1 VTARAGE
8 LDYARWSR
16 LWLRLGAQND
26 GSRTFQQLAAA
37 YAEPDRT
44 YHNTAHVQHC
54 LAALDQARSLA
65 DRPDEVEAAL
75 WFHDAVYVS
84 WRSDNERR
92 SALLGEAALASA
104 GVGPAASHR
113 VAALIL
119 ATSHHVL
126 ETEQDAQLI
135 CDVDLAILG
144 APAPEFDQF
153 ERAIR
158 REYRW
163 VPDVLY
169 RRSRSAVFR
178 GFLLRASIYQTAEF
192 RTRYEERARQNL
204 ERLLTALAR

>member
-16 LWLRLGAQND
+16 LWFRLGAHND

-37 YAEPDRT
+37 YADPDRT

-54 LAALDQARSLA
+54 LAELDRARSLA

-92 SALLGEAALASA
+92 SARLAEAALTTAA
-104 GVGPAASHR
+104 VDPDASHR
-113 VAALIL
+113 VASLIL
-119 ATSHHVL
+119 ATSHQVL
-126 ETEQDAQLI
+126 EAERDAQLI
-135 CDVDLAILG
+135 CDVDLAVLG
-144 APAPEFDQF
+144 APIPEFNQF
-153 ERAIR
+153 EYAIR
-158 REYRW
+158 QEYRW

-169 RRSRSAVFR
+169 RRSRSAVLR

-192 RTRYEERARQNL
+192 RTRYEERARENL
-204 ERLLTALAR
+204 ERQLAALAR

>member
-1 VTARAGE
+1 
-8 LDYARWSR
+8 
-16 LWLRLGAQND
+16 LRLGAQND

-158 REYRW
+158 QEYRW

>member
-1 VTARAGE
+1 VAAPAGE

-16 LWLRLGAQND
+16 VWLRLGAQND
-26 GSRTFQQLAAA
+26 GSRTFQLLAAA
-37 YAEPDRT
+37 YAEPDRS
-44 YHNTAHVQHC
+44 YHNTAHVQDC
-54 LAALDQARSLA
+54 LGKLDQARSLA
-65 DRPDEVEAAL
+65 DRPDEVEVAL
-75 WFHDAVYVS
+75 WFHDAVYIS

-92 SALLGEAALASA
+92 SALMAEAALVTA
-104 GVGPAASHR
+104 GVESAASQR

-126 ETEQDAQLI
+126 QAEPDAQLI

-144 APAPEFDQF
+144 APASEFDQF

-158 REYRW
+158 QEYRW

-169 RRSRSAVFR
+169 RRSRSAVLR

-204 ERLLTALAR
+204 ERLLETLSR

>member
-158 REYRW
+158 QEYRW